1 MGIYHDLACE
11 MAQNLNLLHRSAC
24 KVLGRWVGSIAMGIL
39 SATAMQRFLSAI
51 FVLVAMFVACGA
63 VQANPCVMHDD
74 VVVMEHVSH
83 DMDGVFASDDD
94 TSGQVPSIEDNSYS
108 LDDTFDVPPEYV
120 MSVPRAITPRPV
132 DLVPPPHAHHPRQ
145 DHRPPIV

>member
-1 MGIYHDLACE
+1 MGIPF
-11 MAQNLNLLHRSAC
+11 
-24 KVLGRWVGSIAMGIL
+24 
-39 SATAMQRFLSAI
+39 ATVMRRFVSTM

-63 VQANPCVMHDD
+63 VQANPCVTHDD
-74 VVVMEHVSH
+74 VIVMEHVSH
-83 DMDGVFASDDD
+83 DMSGMFAADDD
-94 TSGQVPSIEDNSYS
+94 SSGQVPSLEDNSYN

-120 MSVPRAITPRPV
+120 MNVPRGVTPRPV